1 MPVDLKKFIRAVPD
15 FPKKGIVFRDI
26 TPLLA
31 YPLAFREAVDRM
43 AEHVHGRTIDAVAA
57 IEARGFI
64 FGAAVAYQLGVGF
77 IPIRKKGKLPHRT
90 RKETYEL
97 EYGTDTIEMHE
108 DALVEEQNVYLVD
121 DLLATGG
128 TMAACSRLVEAAGA
142 RVAAIAFVIELSF
155 LQGRDKLR
163 GYDVL
168 SLIDY
173 DSEQA

>member
-1 MPVDLKKFIRAVPD
+1 MPVDLNKFIRAVPD

-26 TPLLA
+26 TPLLSF
-31 YPLAFREAVDRM
+31 PPAFREAVDTI
-43 AEHVHGRTIDAVAA
+43 ADYFHGRHIDAVAA

-77 IPIRKKGKLPHRT
+77 IPIRKKGKLPYRT

-108 DALVEEQNVYLVD
+108 DAVAEDQNILLVD

-128 TMAACSRLVEAAGA
+128 TMAACCNLIEEAGA
-142 RVAAIAFVIELSF
+142 HVAGIGFVIELSF

-163 GYDVL
+163 GRDVL
-168 SLIDY
+168 ALVDFP
-173 DSEQA
+173 SERD